1 MATSLE
7 LKIHDPSLA
16 CLICWL
22 ADIEGSHHECQKTL
36 LVTGPDNKI
45 LQVTGPA
52 GQSNGLSSALVLALT
67 SFHSS
72 FYFYCF
78 SAYFA

>member
-1 MATSLE
+1 MNV
-7 LKIHDPSLA
+7 K
-16 CLICWL
+16 
-22 ADIEGSHHECQKTL
+22 KL
-36 LVTGPDNKI
+36 LVTGPDRKI